1 MTITLENGKYLTN
14 GKEFKDLNWQELD
27 QLNKYFKSIKK
38 DLKAFRKEQKLIVEF
53 EVL

>member
-38 DLKAFRKEQKLIVEF
+38 DLKAFRKEQKAILNLP
-53 EVL
+53 VL